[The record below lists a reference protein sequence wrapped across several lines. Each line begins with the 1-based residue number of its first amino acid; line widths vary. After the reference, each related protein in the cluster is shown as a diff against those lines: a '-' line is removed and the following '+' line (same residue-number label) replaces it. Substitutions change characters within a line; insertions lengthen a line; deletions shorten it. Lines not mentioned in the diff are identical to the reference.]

1 MIDMLTAKDMQRLLQ
16 VDRSTI
22 YRMAEA
28 GQLPAIKVGK
38 QWRFP
43 SDQVD
48 YWLNGQTTATA
59 PAPLP
64 AVDPAPVGDLA
75 GLLPLDCVQLIQ
87 DSFAE
92 LLRVMLVVTD
102 LDGNP
107 ITQVSQP
114 TPFYNLLAE
123 TNHGHQVCQ
132 ETWRVL
138 GQTPALKPRFVPTLA
153 GLLCARALVRHGNEL
168 KGMIIAFGIAPG
180 EWPPDAAAISELA
193 QFLDVDPASLD
204 HAFEAV
210 TRLTVAEQERV
221 LTTLQ
226 HIADILAHIV
236 TERSVLLGQLA
247 ALDSGKTTG

>member
-1 MIDMLTAKDMQRLLQ
+1 MTAMLTAKDMQRLLQ

-28 GQLPAIKVGK
+28 GRLPAIKVGK

-48 YWLNGQTTATA
+48 HWLNDQTSATA
-59 PAPLP
+59 PTPLP
-64 AVDPAPVGDLA
+64 AIDSTPAGDLA

-102 LDGNP
+102 LDGRP

-168 KGMIIAFGIAPG
+168 TGMIIAFGIAPG
-180 EWPPDAAAISELA
+180 EWPPDTAATTELA
-193 QFLDVDPASLD
+193 QFLGVEPAALER
-204 HAFEAV
+204 AFQAV
-210 TRLTVAEQERV
+210 TRLSAAEQDRV

-236 TERSVLLGQLA
+236 TERSALLGQLA
-247 ALDSGKTTG
+247 ALDN

>member
-1 MIDMLTAKDMQRLLQ
+1 MTDMLTAKDMQHLLH

-28 GQLPAIKVGK
+28 GRLPAIKVGK

-48 YWLNGQTTATA
+48 QWLTGQTTPTE
-59 PAPLP
+59 PAPPP
-64 AVDPAPVGDLA
+64 AVDSAPTGDLA

-87 DSFAE
+87 DSFAD
-92 LLRVMLVVTD
+92 LLNVMLVVTH
-102 LDGNP
+102 LDGSP
-107 ITQVSQP
+107 ITQVSHP

-123 TNHGHQVCQ
+123 TNQGHQVCQ

-180 EWPPDAAAISELA
+180 EWPPDTAATTELA
-193 QFLDVDPASLD
+193 QFLGVDPASLER
-204 HAFEAV
+204 AFQAV
-210 TRLTVAEQERV
+210 TRLSAAEQDRI

-236 TERSVLLGQLA
+236 TERSALLGQLA
-247 ALDSGKTTG
+247 ALDKK

>member
-1 MIDMLTAKDMQRLLQ
+1 MTAMLTAKDMQNLLH

-28 GQLPAIKVGK
+28 GRLPAIKVGK

-48 YWLNGQTTATA
+48 QWLNGQTTPTE
-59 PAPLP
+59 PAPPL
-64 AVDPAPVGDLA
+64 AVDSPPTGDLVD
-75 GLLPLDCVQLIQ
+75 LLPLDCVQLIQ
-87 DSFAE
+87 DSFAD

-102 LDGNP
+102 LDGSP
-107 ITQVSQP
+107 ITRVSHP
-114 TPFYNLLAE
+114 TLFYNLLAE
-123 TNHGHQVCQ
+123 TNQGHQVCQ

-138 GQTPALKPRFVPTLA
+138 GQSPALKPRFVPTLA

-180 EWPPDAAAISELA
+180 EWLPDAAATTELA
-193 QFLDVDPASLD
+193 QFLGVDPASLE
-204 HAFEAV
+204 HAFQAV
-210 TRLTVAEQERV
+210 TRLSAAEQDRI

-236 TERSVLLGQLA
+236 TERSALLGQLA
-247 ALDSGKTTG
+247 ALDNK

>member
-1 MIDMLTAKDMQRLLQ
+1 MADMLTAKDMQHLLH

-28 GQLPAIKVGK
+28 GRLPAIKVGK

-48 YWLNGQTTATA
+48 QWLNGQTTPAE

-64 AVDPAPVGDLA
+64 AVDPAPTGDLA

-87 DSFAE
+87 DSFAD
-92 LLRVMLVVTD
+92 LLNVMLVVTH
-102 LDGNP
+102 LDGSP
-107 ITQVSQP
+107 ITQVSHP

-123 TNHGHQVCQ
+123 TNQGHQVCQ

-153 GLLCARALVRHGNEL
+153 GLLCARALVRHGHEL
-168 KGMIIAFGIAPG
+168 KGMIIAFGVAPG
-180 EWPPDAAAISELA
+180 EWPPDAGATTELA
-193 QFLDVDPASLD
+193 QFLAIDPASLER
-204 HAFEAV
+204 AFQAV
-210 TRLTVAEQERV
+210 SRLSTVEQDRI

-236 TERSVLLGQLA
+236 TERSALLGQLA
-247 ALDSGKTTG
+247 ALDNK